1 MKRRLVLIWAF
12 ILIASAL
19 FVGLSGCSDTAGS
32 QPINLTGYQ
41 QGIWVNGEG
50 KIAVTP
56 NIANLSLGITA
67 QAGTVAQAQSQATT
81 AMSALM
87 SVLAYNGIAA
97 KDIQTE
103 NFSIQQI
110 STPVNVPTP
119 AAGSNSGSSGLPLLP
134 TTTPDTVT
142 MFQVSNMVTVNIR
155 TIANT
160 GTIIDAVT
168 AAGGDLIRIDSV
180 SFSVDQP
187 EQYYSQVRQLAMA
200 DAVGKAQQL
209 AKLAGVTLGK
219 ATYIS
224 ENSSTPVYN
233 QSAGLAVP
241 AATTSISP
249 GQTDIVIDV
258 QVAYAIK

>member
-1 MKRRLVLIWAF
+1 MKRKLVLLWASLVVVVAL
-12 ILIASAL
+12 LI
-19 FVGLSGCSDTAGS
+19 GLSGCSDTTGS
-32 QPINLTGYQ
+32 QPINLTGNQ

-50 KIAVTP
+50 KVAVTP
-56 NIANLSLGITA
+56 NIANLSLGVTV
-67 QAGTVAQAQSQATT
+67 QAATVAQAQSQATI
-81 AMSALM
+81 AMNAVM
-87 SVLAYNGIAA
+87 SVLTSNGIAA

-110 STPVNVPTP
+110 STPVDVNTP
-119 AAGSNSGSSGLPLLP
+119 VAGSNSGSAGLPLLP
-134 TTTPDTVT
+134 TTTLATVT

-155 TIANT
+155 TIATT

-187 EQYYSQVRQLAMA
+187 EQYYPQARQLAMA
-200 DAVGKAQQL
+200 DAAGKAQQL

-219 ATYIS
+219 AIYIS
-224 ENSSTPVYN
+224 ENSSTPMYN
-233 QSAGLAVP
+233 QVAGLAVP

-249 GQTDIVIDV
+249 GQIDITIDV